1 MSTTIRPEVS
11 EKNKYWISKHRYY
24 ELKHFCL
31 QYPDWKKT
39 YYTIDGLSKRQTELP
54 VRSREGELPNPT
66 EKYGI
71 EKAWYSERIGMV
83 ERAAKLAD
91 EGLASYI
98 LKAAT
103 EEYSYE
109 YLKVRMGIPCSKDAY
124 YAAYRRFFWYLSKA
138 RN

>member
-31 QYPDWKKT
+31 QYPDWKKA
-39 YYTIDGLSKRQTELP
+39 YYAIDGFSRRQTELP
-54 VRSREGELPNPT
+54 VHGKEATPPTPT
-66 EKYGI
+66 EKYAI
-71 EKAWYSERIGMV
+71 ELAYYSERIDMV
-83 ERAAKLAD
+83 ERAAKTAD
-91 EGLASYI
+91 GQLASYI

-109 YLKVRMGIPCSKDAY
+109 YLKVRMEIPCSKDAY